1 MDNEVLML
9 LGLTI
14 TSLVINSVSIG
25 LSALTSLD
33 WQKEKTHERKFK
45 EMLRKSV
52 HARDGAGRIVVVGV
66 NGSESLRGLEPG
78 QEND

>member
-1 MDNEVLML
+1 MF

-33 WQKEKTHERKFK
+33 WQQRKTHERKFA
-45 EMLRKSV
+45 EMLSQIV
-52 HARDGAGRIVVVGV
+52 HVHDGAGRIVIVGA
-66 NGSESLRGLEPG
+66 NGSASVIGLAPG
-78 QEND
+78 QEG